1 MSFDNFQM
9 QKWRS
14 QIVRARNVDEKN
26 DFIYLICFFSF
37 RVMVLKLPK
46 ILHFFQICADLSKKP
61 KSIKAIYFYPSERPH
76 HALSENRIFIGV
88 QATVHE
94 ILKNKIPEK
103 VLTQQKFKKIH
114 QLKTLIS
121 SKL

>member
-1 MSFDNFQM
+1 MKMSFDNFQM

-37 RVMVLKLPK
+37 WVMVLKLPK

-76 HALSENRIFIGV
+76 HALSENSIFIGV
-88 QATVHE
+88 
-94 ILKNKIPEK
+94 IKRY
-103 VLTQQKFKKIH
+103 
-114 QLKTLIS
+114 
-121 SKL
+121 

>member
-1 MSFDNFQM
+1 
-9 QKWRS
+9 
-14 QIVRARNVDEKN
+14 
-26 DFIYLICFFSF
+26 
-37 RVMVLKLPK
+37 MVLKLPK

-61 KSIKAIYFYPSERPH
+61 KSIKVIYFYPSERPH
-76 HALSENRIFIGV
+76 RALSENSIFIGV

-94 ILKNKIPEK
+94 ILKNKIPKK

-114 QLKTLIS
+114 QLQTLIS